1 MAVTRVW
8 IPLDL
13 RLAATGLLLTVL
25 GLWAGALT
33 WTRLGKAFDR
43 AAFRAINR
51 LSAPPALDWLM
62 WSVTHLGS
70 AWSGLAVL
78 ALATLVHQ
86 PRFGIVTALAL
97 LTVGIVIGVTKALT
111 QRPRPFAQLQGVR
124 VIGLRPADLS
134 YPSGHTAMAFNLATL
149 LALGLPLAWPA
160 RAGLYLLAGS
170 VGYSRL
176 HLGVHYPLDV
186 ISGAC
191 MGTGWGLVWAS
202 YLYR

>member
-1 MAVTRVW
+1 VRAW
-8 IPLDL
+8 IPLDIG
-13 RLAATGLLLTVL
+13 LAAIGILLTVL
-25 GLWAGALT
+25 GLGVGALNGCRHG
-33 WTRLGKAFDR
+33 WTFDR

-51 LSAPPALDWLM
+51 LPSLPALDWLM

-70 AWSGLAVL
+70 AWSGVAVL
-78 ALATLVHQ
+78 GFAMVVRQ

-97 LTVGIVIGVTKALT
+97 LTVGILIGVTKALT
-111 QRPRPFAQLQGVR
+111 QRARPFTQLADVR

-134 YPSGHTAMAFNLATL
+134 YPSGHSTMAFSLATL
-149 LALGLPLAWPA
+149 LAHGLPMTWPG
-160 RAGLYLLAGS
+160 RILLYLLATS

-176 HLGVHYPLDV
+176 HLGVHFPLD
-186 ISGAC
+186 ILSGAV